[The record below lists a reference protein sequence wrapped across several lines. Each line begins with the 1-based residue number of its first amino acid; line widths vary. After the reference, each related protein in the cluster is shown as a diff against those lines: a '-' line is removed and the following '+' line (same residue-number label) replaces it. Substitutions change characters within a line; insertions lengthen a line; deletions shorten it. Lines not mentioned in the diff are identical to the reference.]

1 VIATM
6 GTPPAFLGAVTADK
20 MTWYLSR
27 SSGMVAWMLVTA
39 SVVWGLLL
47 SAKVL
52 NKRASP
58 AWMLDLHRFLGGTAV
73 TLVAVHLA
81 ALVADNYAHFGWRQI
96 LIPFTPAERAEKITT
111 AVAWGVIAMYLLIA
125 VEATSLLRRR
135 LPKKVWRRVHYLSFP
150 LYVLCTWH
158 GFQAGTDRNVRLFGI
173 ATVVCVALTTV
184 LTIVRIVVKP
194 KRNGRLSRPIEDD
207 FAALATADRFKR
219 EFEVGGLELMSDE
232 PRNVEPALQHR

>member
-1 VIATM
+1 M
-6 GTPPAFLGAVTADK
+6 GTAPTFFGAIAADK

-27 SSGMVAWMLVTA
+27 SSGMVAWLLVTA
-39 SVVWGLLL
+39 SVVWGLVL
-47 SAKVL
+47 SAKVF
-52 NKRASP
+52 NKLASP

-150 LYVLCTWH
+150 LYVLCTLH

-184 LTIVRIVVKP
+184 LTVVRIVVKP
-194 KRNGRLSRPIEDD
+194 KRNARASRPIEDD
-207 FAALATADRFKR
+207 FAALAAADRFKR
-219 EFEVGGLELMSDE
+219 EFEVGGVELMGDE
-232 PRNVEPALQHR
+232 ARHVEPALQHR